1 VNQESPRSS
10 EPGSVKGLFIDYF
23 GEIAMSLTGA
33 IAYFGIFGGMV
44 GLATVLMFGLRAVKL
59 I

>member
-1 VNQESPRSS
+1 
-10 EPGSVKGLFIDYF
+10 
-23 GEIAMSLTGA
+23 MSLSGA
-33 IAYFGIFGGMV
+33 ITYFGIFGGMV

>member
-1 VNQESPRSS
+1 
-10 EPGSVKGLFIDYF
+10 
-23 GEIAMSLTGA
+23 MTLTGA

>member
-1 VNQESPRSS
+1 MTLS
-10 EPGSVKGLFIDYF
+10 
-23 GEIAMSLTGA
+23 GA

-44 GLATVLMFGLRAVKL
+44 ALATVLMFGLRAVKL

>member
-1 VNQESPRSS
+1 MNQESPALRL
-10 EPGSVKGLFIDYF
+10 GSVKGLFIDCF
-23 GEIAMSLTGA
+23 GEIAMTLSGA
-33 IAYFGIFGGMV
+33 ITYFGLFGGML

>member
-1 VNQESPRSS
+1 MTLSGVITFF
-10 EPGSVKGLFIDYF
+10 GL
-23 GEIAMSLTGA
+23 
-33 IAYFGIFGGMV
+33 FGGMV

>member
-1 VNQESPRSS
+1 MTLS
-10 EPGSVKGLFIDYF
+10 GAITYF
-23 GEIAMSLTGA
+23 GL
-33 IAYFGIFGGMV
+33 FGGMV

>member
-1 VNQESPRSS
+1 MTV
-10 EPGSVKGLFIDYF
+10 
-23 GEIAMSLTGA
+23 TGA

-44 GLATVLMFGLRAVKL
+44 GLATVLMFGLRAV

>member
-1 VNQESPRSS
+1 M
-10 EPGSVKGLFIDYF
+10 GLFIDYC
-23 GEIAMSLTGA
+23 GEIAMTLSGT
-33 IAYFGIFGGMV
+33 IAYFGLFGVML